1 MKIQITFESVDE
13 LLRHLEALK
22 KAGLRGFA
30 SKDAYVVVKIGWE
43 IVKYRREK

>member
-1 MKIQITFESVDE
+1 VRIQITFETVDE
-13 LLRHLEALK
+13 LIKHLEALK

-30 SKDAYVVVKIGWE
+30 SKDAYIVVKIGWE